1 MLFLHCNFQ
10 KIKKTCFQKLMLF
23 FLFQKICL
31 MLDTLSCIINYSEF
45 AEVAWNYKGYQHIVA
60 DLRQLQSWCPKF

>member
-1 MLFLHCNFQ
+1 
-10 KIKKTCFQKLMLF
+10 
-23 FLFQKICL
+23 